1 MAKGGP
7 LSQRFDPQLITET
20 VEGKLGHKSKTGDIV
35 RAEGAGEEGGVRQ
48 VQMGVG

>member
-7 LSQRFDPQLITET
+7 LSQQFDPQLITET
-20 VEGKLGHKSKTGDIV
+20 VGGKIGQKSKTDDIV
-35 RAEGAGEEGGVRQ
+35 RAEGTGEEGGVRQ